1 MCGGTAPHK
10 IDDRVVEVTREM
22 KPLVE
27 KKMNTT
33 FSTFTPVSCLS
44 QVVAGL
50 NYFIKVKT
58 DKGTYHLRVY
68 DRFGN
73 LQLTDAK
80 EAPEDKEIEYF
91 WSVC

>member
-44 QVVAGL
+44 QVVGCDL
-50 NYFIKVKT
+50 P
-58 DKGTYHLRVY
+58 R
-68 DRFGN
+68 
-73 LQLTDAK
+73 
-80 EAPEDKEIEYF
+80 
-91 WSVC
+91 